1 MVPLLFLA
9 FTYRRIPLST
19 FAYAMIFGFLLVHEW
34 GADESVAADDAESL
48 RPGEPF
54 CVRILSERAAAG
66 GVCGGGGA
74 LAEKNLIDPRLN
86 HFAVPRQEGNGGNDV
101 FEPVFRRR
109 SENGRRAKR

>member
-1 MVPLLFLA
+1 
-9 FTYRRIPLST
+9 
-19 FAYAMIFGFLLVHEW
+19 MIFGFLLVHEW

-48 RPGEPF
+48 RPGEPL

-66 GVCGGGGA
+66 GVCGDGGA
-74 LAEKNLIDPRLN
+74 LAEKNLN

-101 FEPVFRRR
+101 FEPVFRRW